1 MPPRPPSVPSAMKS
15 LFLLLLL
22 SLLPGPVR
30 ALEADPLQA
39 VDPFIGCATNGHTY
53 PGASCPFALV
63 QPSPVTGSI
72 GWQYCAEYLHTDRH
86 LLGFS
91 QTHLSGTG
99 CMDLGDLLLLPLASV
114 PVSGPVRAQMD
125 KSTEAARPGYYR
137 VRLADSG
144 ITAELTATPR
154 VAYHR
159 YTFPPAAVPRLLL
172 DLQHGPAWSQQQQD
186 RRVRN
191 CSLRRLDPYTL
202 IGHLETSIWVR
213 RHVYFCLRTNRP
225 LVQTDTLAAPA
236 GNRAPLLL
244 LRFSPLGE
252 VPLEVKISLSTVSEE
267 GAVENMEKELPAW
280 DFPATVRQAQ
290 DQWRS
295 LLGRFTLEG
304 TPEQRTLFYTSLYH
318 LFLQP
323 NLLSD
328 TDGQFLAGPDHALH
342 CDPQTPFYSTFSC
355 WDTFRAAHSLYLLAT
370 PELVAPFVQSL
381 VVQGEAQGYLPVWA
395 LWGGDTHCMTGNHA
409 VAIIAEA
416 ILKGTP
422 GIDARRAWAIIDRTL
437 TLPHPPSSRWPLY
450 LRYGYYPADSVSL
463 ESVSRTLEHTYDDHA
478 AALLA
483 RHLGLRAEARRYARR
498 AKFYENLF
506 CPESH
511 LFRPRLADGRWL
523 TPFDPLALAHA
534 ESVGG
539 HYTEGNAWQ
548 YAFAVPH
555 AIPRLVRLMGGREAF
570 CRRLDTLFSLRLPA
584 EAATLADVTGL
595 LGLYAHG
602 NEPSHHVA
610 YLYALAGRPAQTQ
623 LLVRHICRRL
633 YAARPDG
640 LCGNDDCGQLSAWYV
655 FSTLGFYPVDP
666 VGGRYVLGAPQVPR
680 ATLRLPSGRLLR
692 VEAVGWHPDAP
703 FVRSVTLNG
712 RRLRRPYL
720 THAELLGGGTLRFEM
735 SARPSGPVSSLGA
748 VSAQE

>member
-1 MPPRPPSVPSAMKS
+1 MKS
-15 LFLLLLL
+15 PLLLLL
-22 SLLPGPVR
+22 LLLIPQIHS
-30 ALEADPLQA
+30 AQTADPIQA

-53 PGASCPFALV
+53 PGAACPFAMV

-99 CMDLGDLLLLPLASV
+99 CMDLGDLLLLPLAAPPPAGQLAGSL
-114 PVSGPVRAQMD
+114 MD
-125 KSTEAARPGYYR
+125 KSTETARPGYYA

-159 YTFPPAAVPRLLL
+159 YTFSPAAVPHLLL

-191 CSLRRLDPYTL
+191 CSFRRLDPYTL

-225 LVQTDTLAAPA
+225 LIQCDTLAAPA
-236 GNRAPLLL
+236 THRAPRLL
-244 LRFSPLGE
+244 LRFSSLSE
-252 VPLEVKISLSTVSEE
+252 APLEVKISLSTVSEA

-280 DFPATVRQAQ
+280 DFPATVRRAEA
-290 DQWRS
+290 QWRS

-328 TDGQFLAGPDHALH
+328 ADGHFRAGPDHALH

-409 VAIIAEA
+409 VAILAEA

-422 GIDARRAWAIIDRTL
+422 GIDARRAWALIDRTL
-437 TLPHPPSSRWPLY
+437 TESHPPSSRWPLY
-450 LRYGYYPADSVSL
+450 LRHGYYPADSVTL

-483 RHLGLRAEARRYARR
+483 RRLGLRAEARRYARR
-498 AKFYENLF
+498 ARFYENLF

-511 LFRPRLADGRWL
+511 LFRPRLANGRWL
-523 TPFDPLALAHA
+523 APFDPLALAHA

-570 CRRLDTLFSLRLPA
+570 CRKLDSLFLLRLPP
-584 EAATLADVTGL
+584 EAATVADVTGL

-610 YLYALAGRPAQTQ
+610 YLYALAGRPAQTHY
-623 LLVRHICRRL
+623 LVRHICRRF

-666 VGGRYVLGAPQVPR
+666 VSGRYVLGAPQVPR
-680 ATLRLPSGRLLR
+680 AELRLPGGRRLV
-692 VEAVGWHPDAP
+692 VEARGWSEQAP
-703 FVRSVTLNG
+703 FVRSVSLNG
-712 RRLRRPYL
+712 HRLRRPYV
-720 THAELLGGGTLRFEM
+720 THAELLRGGTLSFEM
-735 SARPSGPVSSLGA
+735 SAQPSRPVTLFDAPWA
-748 VSAQE
+748 DD